1 MMGAF
6 DALLGHVIDLN
17 FITHEAMIEAALL
30 WNLEEYQLDNGPFRG
45 ILHGIHTSHIQLGSA
60 SRSNGVFI
68 KGYAPPNTYLFVSV
82 KSEGKI
88 THNGL
93 RVYRDELIVLTEKD
107 QLDFTASSFFSDVTI
122 AVDKEFFDAAF
133 KEYFNEPF
141 QYDKV
146 NKRIQLKENK
156 EVAFRDSLKETLADL
171 MVQNTKLQNDPVF
184 HDKAEDNILQI
195 LFKNIDLSRQRKKT
209 LESEI
214 NANKVRMYIEKN
226 YTSNISIHKIYSDQ
240 KISESTI
247 RLSFN
252 DLLGFS
258 PKQYHQ
264 CYRLGRVHHAF
275 LQNDCSS
282 VSVGSIAYDHGF
294 LHMGRFSN
302 KYKSMFGRTPSYTL
316 KKSSILG

>member
-1 MMGAF
+1 M
-6 DALLGHVIDLN
+6 
-17 FITHEAMIEAALL
+17 
-30 WNLEEYQLDNGPFRG
+30 
-45 ILHGIHTSHIQLGSA
+45 
-60 SRSNGVFI
+60 
-68 KGYAPPNTYLFVSV
+68 
-82 KSEGKI
+82 
-88 THNGL
+88 
-93 RVYRDELIVLTEKD
+93 RVYTDELVVLTEKD
-107 QLDFTASSFFSDVTI
+107 QLDFIVSSSFSDVTI

-133 KEYFNEPF
+133 KAYFNEPF

-146 NKRIQLKENK
+146 NKRIQLKENQ
-156 EVAFRDSLKETLADL
+156 EVSFRDSLKETLADL

-214 NANKVRMYIEKN
+214 NANKVRKYIEKN
-226 YTSNISIHKIYSDQ
+226 YTTNISIHKICSDQ

-247 RLSFN
+247 RLGFN
-252 DLLGFS
+252 DLFGFS

-264 CYRLGRVHHAF
+264 CYRLGKVHHAF
-275 LQNDCSS
+275 LQNYCTSAT
-282 VSVGSIAYDHGF
+282 VGNIAYDHGF

-302 KYKSMFGRTPSYTL
+302 KYKSIFGRTPSCTL